1 MNLADELTFSR
12 TIVALFKNIVY
23 KDANREHWD
32 IIELYKHKIE
42 DFVGK
47 IGLTLIV
54 DEMDGYAFLKQRTY
68 SDDEYI
74 PRLIPRHALSYELS
88 LLLMV
93 LRKQLL
99 EFDST
104 TGDKRLILT
113 KQQIVDR
120 IKLYLKDTTNEV
132 KLIESIQRNIER
144 AESMGFLSRIKGN
157 DESFEVMRIIRGF
170 VNAEFLDE
178 LNKRLTEYQ
187 RFIDTGEIKEDQ
199 SDARI

>member
-1 MNLADELTFSR
+1 MNQTDELAFSR
-12 TIVALFKNIVY
+12 TLVALFKNIVY
-23 KDANREHWD
+23 RDANREHWD
-32 IIELYKHKIE
+32 TIELYKHKIE
-42 DFVGK
+42 DFVNK

-74 PRLIPRHALSYELS
+74 PRLIPRHALGYELS
-88 LLLMV
+88 LLLMI

-120 IKLYLKDTTNEV
+120 MKLYLKDTTNEV
-132 KLIESIQRNIER
+132 KLIESIHRNVER

-157 DESFEVMRIIRGF
+157 DDSFEVMRIIRGF

-178 LNKRLTEYQ
+178 FNKRLTEYQ
-187 RFIDTGEIKEDQ
+187 RFIDTGEVKEDQ